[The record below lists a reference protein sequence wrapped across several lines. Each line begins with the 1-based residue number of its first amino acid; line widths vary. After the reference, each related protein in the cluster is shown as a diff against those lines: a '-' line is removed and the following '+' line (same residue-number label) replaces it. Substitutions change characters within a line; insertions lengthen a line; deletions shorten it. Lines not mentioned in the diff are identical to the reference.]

1 MPKQKERERRWIID
15 PTDRGYLDGAPIHI
29 LQGYFDRP
37 HDDTLRVRIVD
48 GKKAKLANKTG
59 VGEERD
65 EDETDAAL
73 ETAEWLYRRCN
84 WFVEK
89 RRYYFGRWEIDV
101 FEGPLEGLV
110 IAEYERRADE
120 PRDIEIPDWF
130 GTATEVTETVDNYR
144 LARMAYDLAQLA
156 SGKPI
161 QEILLAERLPTIVL
175 TGGPCSGKS
184 TALGAIRAEMGDEIH
199 TVPEVAT
206 ILIAQLGFI
215 PNPAKA
221 EDYIAFQRALARIQ
235 LDFEALAMRQAVAA
249 GKRGIVLDRGLRDG
263 GAYMEGG
270 WPAIRKLIPLPAE
283 QNALYDAVAIL
294 EMPPRDVYERH
305 RSNNTA
311 RQETYDEAS
320 HLGDAIREAWNG
332 HRNVHLAEGS
342 MDAKLR
348 RVLELIREIV

>member
-1 MPKQKERERRWIID
+1 MSEKKELERRWIIK
-15 PTDRGYLDGAPIHI
+15 PTDRRYLGGTPVHI
-29 LQGYFDRP
+29 QQGYFDRP
-37 HDDTLRVRIVD
+37 HDDTLRVRIMD
-48 GKKAKLANKTG
+48 GERAKLANKTG
-59 VGEERD
+59 VGEARG
-65 EDETDAAL
+65 EDEVDIAL
-73 ETAEWLYRRCN
+73 EPARWLYRRCN

-89 RRYYFGRWEIDV
+89 QRYHFGCWEIDA
-101 FEGPLEGLV
+101 FRGPLEGLV
-110 IAEYERRADE
+110 IAEYERQADE

-130 GTATEVTETVDNYR
+130 GVATEVTETVDNFR
-144 LARMAYDLAQLA
+144 LARMAYDLSQLA
-156 SGKPI
+156 SDRPI
-161 QEILLAERLPTIVL
+161 QEILLAKRVPTFVL

-184 TALGAIRAEMGDEIH
+184 TALEAIRAEMGAEIH

-221 EDYIAFQRALARIQ
+221 EDDVAFQRALARIQ

-283 QNALYDAVAIL
+283 QNALYDVVAIL

-305 RSNNTA
+305 RSNNAA
-311 RQETYDEAS
+311 RRETYDEAS
-320 HLGDAIREAWNG
+320 RLGSAIREAWNG

-342 MDAKLR
+342 MDTKLR
-348 RVLELIREIV
+348 RVLELTRKTV